1 MLKEVFHSEKVH
13 AASGMPTTHD
23 VVSINNGK
31 GYKLREILNNHG
43 NVKNRTRKVL
53 SRKEIRH
60 IMSGN
65 FLPGLWDNCLPNRG
79 VASRKKSRRNSR
91 R

>member
-1 MLKEVFHSEKVH
+1 MLQEVFHSEKVH
-13 AASGMPTTHD
+13 AATGMPTVHD
-23 VVSINNGK
+23 VVSINKGK
-31 GYKLREILNNHG
+31 GYKLREILNDRG
-43 NVKNRTRKVL
+43 KAVKRTRKAL
-53 SRKEIRH
+53 NSKEIHH

-79 VASRKKSRRNSR
+79 VATRKKSRRNSR